1 MVPANTAVRRPC
13 GEARTEDVITD
24 RGLCLRPSKF
34 IARPLI
40 TTVLEGL
47 IVFTRILIPTDGS
60 DVATPAITTALDI
73 ATKYDATLHALF
85 IVDPP
90 SSVASAGDGFT
101 GLDNLVAELEDE
113 GHEATAAIAAQA
125 TDRDIETITAVRRG
139 NPHDDILTYA
149 EAHEIDLIVMGTHG
163 RTGVKRALLGSVT
176 EDVVRHAEIPVLTV
190 HQAPD
195 E

>member
-1 MVPANTAVRRPC
+1 M
-13 GEARTEDVITD
+13 
-24 RGLCLRPSKF
+24 
-34 IARPLI
+34 
-40 TTVLEGL
+40 
-47 IVFTRILIPTDGS
+47 FTRILIPTDGS
-60 DVATPAITTALDI
+60 DVVTPAIRTALDI
-73 ATKYDATLHALF
+73 ADKYDATLHALF

-101 GLDNLVAELEDE
+101 GVDNLLAELEDE
-113 GHEATAAIAAQA
+113 GHSATTTIADQA
-125 TDRDIETITAVRRG
+125 TDAGIETTTAVQRG

-149 EAHEIDLIVMGTHG
+149 ADHDIDLIVMGTHG